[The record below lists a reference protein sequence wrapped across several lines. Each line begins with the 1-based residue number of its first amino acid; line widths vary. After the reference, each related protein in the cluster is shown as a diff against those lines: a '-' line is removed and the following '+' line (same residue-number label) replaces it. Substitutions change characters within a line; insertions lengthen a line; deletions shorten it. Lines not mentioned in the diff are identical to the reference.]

1 MLYAQCEKDDYFM
14 YISYSHKGIYASA
27 ATSKRDGKKTSTDY
41 RYLGRVIDRERGI
54 YFNDDRGF
62 FTFDPKT
69 DTYGEV
75 PEDFVMTSHEPRVT
89 KGHVCVD
96 FGDAF
101 ILNAYLNKSGLMKIV
116 DCIPYKN
123 RDTLHAMLLF
133 YMLSGMAN
141 CNAIHWYE
149 GSIARD
155 LYPNANMKSQRISEF
170 LAAIGTAEN
179 RQIYQRAYIKYVLE
193 HYNPDRNLLI
203 DSSGL
208 PNGIHMPLTSTNV
221 HNGKVSREVRLI
233 FVVQRKTG
241 LPLFYQAV
249 PGNIIDSSTLER
261 VFLHLDSLGIDVESC
276 IMDCGYDTGENLD
289 LFYNEEHKCC
299 RDFIT
304 RVKSNDSELKKMI
317 LEELPKIDRKENFI
331 KYQDRYLFVVK
342 RSVMVGKN
350 KDNPAWMY
358 LGMDCDRATD
368 EQHKLFRKAGQKK
381 LSTDDIFDAMQTMG
395 LFGIT
400 SGKEYACEEILPA
413 YYQRQMAEQIFDFAK
428 NYTKLLPLQVA
439 TEETFQGHLLLS
451 YIASCAVKMLQ
462 NELKTADLFLG
473 SRLQCM
479 RNQKCTVYENR
490 IVTDMP
496 QREANETYTA
506 LKIDCP
512 ASIKITN
519 GVLQYVPPKPDDN
532 AKKATQ
538 KKSKSNASG
547 KKAVKKQ
554 TPAEGTAPR
563 KRGRPKGSK
572 NKKTLER
579 EALMR
584 KQGIVEVKRGRGRPK
599 GSKNKKTLERE
610 AQLAAQNT
618 ADNVS

>member
-1 MLYAQCEKDDYFM
+1 M
-14 YISYSHKGIYASA
+14 YISYSHKGTYASA

-75 PEDFVMTSHEPRVT
+75 PQDFVLTSHEPRVS

-101 ILNAYLNKSGLMKIV
+101 ILNAYLYKSGLMGVV
-116 DCIPYKN
+116 DSIPYKN

-133 YMLSGMAN
+133 YMLSDMAN
-141 CNAIHWYE
+141 FNAIHWYE
-149 GSIARD
+149 GNITRD
-155 LYPNANMKSQRISEF
+155 LYPNANMKSQRINEF
-170 LAAIGTAEN
+170 LASIGTAEN
-179 RQIYQRAYIKYVLE
+179 RQAYQRAYIKYVLE
-193 HYNPDRNLLI
+193 HYDPDRDLLI

-208 PNGIHMPLTSTNV
+208 PNGIHMPLIGTNV

-241 LPLFYQAV
+241 LPLFYQVV

-261 VFLHLDSLGIDVESC
+261 IFLHLDSLGIDVESC

-289 LFYNEEHKCC
+289 LFYNEKHECC

-304 RVKSNDSELKKMI
+304 RVKSNDTELKKII
-317 LEELPKIDRKENFI
+317 LEELPKIKVKENFV
-331 KYQDRYLFVVK
+331 KYGDRYLFVV
-342 RSVMVGKN
+342 RHPVMVGKN

-358 LGMDCDRATD
+358 LGLDCDRATD
-368 EQHKLFRKAGQKK
+368 EQHKLFRKAEKK
-381 LSTDDIFDAMQTMG
+381 NLSADDIFNAMQTMG

-400 SGKEYACEEILPA
+400 SGKAYTCEEILPT

-428 NYTKLLPLQVA
+428 NYTKLRPLQA
-439 TEETFQGHLLLS
+439 ASEDTFQGHLLLS
-451 YIASCAVKMLQ
+451 YIASCAVRMLQ

-490 IVTDMP
+490 IVTDIP

-512 ASIKITN
+512 ASIQITN
-519 GVLQYVPPKPDDN
+519 GVLQYTPPKPDDA
-532 AKKATQ
+532 AKKPAR
-538 KKSKSNASG
+538 KKSESAASG
-547 KKAVKKQ
+547 KKTSKKQ
-554 TPAEGTAPR
+554 TPVENAAPK

-572 NKKTLER
+572 NRKTLER

-584 KQGIVEVKRGRGRPK
+584 EQGIVEVKRGRGRPK
-599 GSKNKKTLERE
+599 GSRNKKTLERE
-610 AQLAAQNT
+610 AQLAAQNNV
-618 ADNVS
+618 DNVS